1 MKKILLATFL
11 LVILSS
17 FSISVCAQSESRES
31 LLSQIET
38 KRAELATLESQ
49 YLAPSDEDRAA
60 YAEFLKQPD
69 SGLIRLLPREVFDK
83 ESKLTTRGGGAYYSF
98 TRRTH
103 AYGRGSDIELQQKY
117 LSVGFAGTDYGIL
130 LNIGDIQL
138 DEIGAEHP
146 AGKVLSTHV
155 AAADEPQARVEQRR
169 FATGTTIDGVVY
181 KDRAL
186 LQVNATYLLRSIN
199 YSNWDVLVAF
209 RVVRQDVDGSAIILW
224 KLVKKYPKPELART
238 NQASNAQ

>member
-11 LVILSS
+11 LVFLSS

-98 TRRTH
+98 TRQTH
-103 AYGRGSDIELQQKY
+103 AYGQGSDIELQQKY

-146 AGKVLSTHV
+146 AGKVLSAHV
-155 AAADEPQARVEQRR
+155 AAADEPQARVEQ
-169 FATGTTIDGVVY
+169 
-181 KDRAL
+181 
-186 LQVNATYLLRSIN
+186 
-199 YSNWDVLVAF
+199 
-209 RVVRQDVDGSAIILW
+209 
-224 KLVKKYPKPELART
+224 
-238 NQASNAQ
+238 